1 MTDAIVSR
9 LEAVTA
15 RLERLA
21 RKQGGGGGDDEEGGV
36 PQYVT
41 DFQALVNDKVNP
53 VIAAADACGAKAIGP
68 IMTQAYDNIS
78 LILQATAAC
87 KKPSQGDLMGK
98 LAPCVDAINKADKLK
113 LKRSKTD
120 NHHTAFYETLVA
132 LSWVTM
138 APPHGLPASHAAA
151 QGEACDF
158 HLNRILKKTKDKSDA
173 ALHKTFVQKIK
184 QLHKAQVEFVKEYF
198 KTGLTWNPK
207 GGEISAYKGG
217 AAPPAPAKAPE
228 EEKQAPA
235 AKPKPKKKAG
245 GIGNVFAELKKKADG
260 GDSAAVGMRK
270 VTKDMKT
277 KNRKKEA
284 GRGKVTM
291 KKKAAAPKKPS
302 KPPVLRNAGG
312 RWMVENYFEGVT
324 ELPEAITMKQN
335 AFIVACQNCAFIVKQ
350 KIKGIT
356 LDSCKKVT
364 IQCTDIVSVI
374 ELVNCKSVTLIL
386 QGSVPS
392 ITVDKCTSPRIV
404 ITRAAMNPMP
414 IIVSSNISAGNV
426 EIPGKSEDDDP
437 IEIPMAEQFRNT
449 IDPETATIKCVPVT
463 HG

>member
-1 MTDAIVSR
+1 MTDAIVAR

-21 RKQGGGGGDDEEGGV
+21 RKQGGGGDEEGAV

-41 DFQALVNDKVNP
+41 DFQSFMKEKVTP

-68 IMTQAYDNIS
+68 LMTQAYDNIY
-78 LILQATAAC
+78 LIIQATAAC
-87 KKPSQGDLMGK
+87 KKPSQGDLMSK
-98 LAPCVDAINKADKLK
+98 LAPCVDAINKADQLK

-138 APPHGLPASHAAA
+138 APPHGLPAQHASA
-151 QGEACDF
+151 QGEATDF

-173 ALHKTFVQKIK
+173 ATHKTFVQKLK
-184 QLHKAQVEFVKEYF
+184 QLHKAQAEFVKEYF

-207 GGEISAYKGG
+207 GGDIKGYEGG
-217 AAPPAPAKAPE
+217 AAAPAAAAPAEEKAPE
-228 EEKQAPA
+228 
-235 AKPKPKKKAG
+235 KPKPKKKKAGKAG

-277 KNRKKEA
+277 KYRKKEE
-284 GRGKVTM
+284 GRGKIVA
-291 KKKAAAPKKPS
+291 KKKAVVKKKPA

-312 RWMVENYFEGVT
+312 RWMIENYFEGVT
-324 ELPEAITMKQN
+324 ELPEGITVKQN
-335 AFIVACQNCAFIVKQ
+335 AFIVSCQNCAFIVKQ
-350 KIKGIT
+350 KIKAIT

-364 IQCTDIVSVI
+364 VQCSDIVSVV

-386 QGSVPS
+386 QGTVPS
-392 ITVDKCTSPRIV
+392 ITIDKCTSPKIV
-404 ITRAAMNPMP
+404 ITKAAMDPLP
-414 IIVSSNISAGNV
+414 QIITSNISAGNI
-426 EIPGKSEDDDP
+426 EIPGKTEDDDP
-437 IEIPMAEQFRNT
+437 IEIPLAEQFKNVIDLKTNT
-449 IDPETATIKCVPVT
+449 IACAPVT